1 MLRTRGQRETVT
13 EGGWAELPE
22 ELVAKVL
29 EVLQAAGRLRVFE
42 DLRHGAVGVRWVEG
56 RARCAGEA
64 ADAEMVDHRRRG
76 GHAGAELPGGG
87 GEPPLTDEVVRAV
100 SSLTA
105 LTTLNLWGSNVNNE
119 GLQTLSTL
127 AALTP
132 PLDEKQRVGRGEAGA
147 AHRHPQPD
155 DS

>member
-64 ADAEMVDHRRRG
+64 ADAEMVDHRRRR

-87 GEPPLTDEVVRAV
+87 VAGLHVAPGEPPLTDEGLRAV
-100 SSLTA
+100 I
-105 LTTLNLWGSNVNNE
+105 
-119 GLQTLSTL
+119 
-127 AALTP
+127 
-132 PLDEKQRVGRGEAGA
+132 K
-147 AHRHPQPD
+147 
-155 DS
+155 